1 MGSNFLA
8 FDLGATSGRAIIGT
22 VSDDKFSSQEIYRF
36 PNGVKESEGKYYWDI
51 DSLFGHFKAALRKV
65 RELGIEISSI
75 GVDTWGVDFGCIGS
89 DGRILGEPRAYRDPY
104 TDGTPEEV
112 FKVIPRTELYDADG
126 LQIMNFNSIF
136 QIYAQHK
143 DPASS
148 IHKAKHILFM
158 PDLMSYFLTGNQFCE
173 YTIAS
178 TSGMIDPRTRNWDR
192 SLLDRLGCDSSILL
206 DLVQPGTKVGVLK
219 KDLQDETGLGP
230 IPVVA
235 VAGHDTAS
243 AIAAVPA
250 ADEKFAYLSSGT
262 WSLMG
267 IESTT
272 PIINGKSLEY
282 NITNEGGIDGTTRFL
297 KNITGFWLLEQ
308 SRKTWEREGRK
319 YNYAQIEE
327 MGWKAID
334 FPMIS
339 CIYHSLTKRYV
350 DVIAMLQGFASFKIE
365 KLHVIGGG
373 SANKLLS
380 TLTANALGIPVIAGP
395 VEGTAIGN
403 VMLQAKAAGLV
414 KDRWEMR
421 RIIANSIETKTYL
434 PE

>member
-89 DGRILGEPRAYRDPY
+89 DG
-104 TDGTPEEV
+104 

-192 SLLDRLGCDSSILL
+192 SL
-206 DLVQPGTKVGVLK
+206 
-219 KDLQDETGLGP
+219 ETGLGP

-272 PIINGKSLEY
+272 PIINGKSFEY

-334 FPMIS
+334 FP
-339 CIYHSLTKRYV
+339 
-350 DVIAMLQGFASFKIE
+350 
-365 KLHVIGGG
+365 
-373 SANKLLS
+373 S
-380 TLTANALGIPVIAGP
+380 TINPA
-395 VEGTAIGN
+395 
-403 VMLQAKAAGLV
+403 
-414 KDRWEMR
+414 
-421 RIIANSIETKTYL
+421 
-434 PE
+434 